1 MKCLFLGLLML
12 LSAGYAQSASL
23 TTPAANQLDWQ
34 LPSGW
39 LASAE
44 TPDELLAEI
53 ALHIGHEATE
63 KGKTPTQQQ
72 LLQAAAKRMEA
83 NELLLYHPKS
93 GAWISIDF
101 SPLRT
106 KEKSPTTK
114 TLELSARYALESLGN
129 EEGISEMQKD
139 QQVLNLAGAPDTNRI
154 TANYKQHDSPTAF
167 SGLIGYIPGEW
178 FFIYAT
184 SYPEKAELSAQIS
197 TFFESLIFTPKTNP

>member
-1 MKCLFLGLLML
+1 MKYLFWGLLML
-12 LSAGYAQSASL
+12 LNAGYAQSASL
-23 TTPAANQLDWQ
+23 ITPAANKLDWQ

-39 LASAE
+39 LVPAE

-63 KGKTPTQQQ
+63 RGQTPTQQQ

-83 NELLLYHPKS
+83 NEQLLYHPQS

-106 KEKSPTTK
+106 KESPPTTK
-114 TLELSARYALESLGN
+114 TLELSARFALESLGN
-129 EEGISEMQKD
+129 EEGISELQKD

-154 TANYKQHDSPTAF
+154 TANYKQHGSQTVF

-197 TFFESLIFTPKTNP
+197 TLFESLSFSPKTTP